1 MERPTVLE
9 TEWDVRSVIRK
20 EALSQMNT
28 SDNEGAGALE
38 SQRGM
43 PSIKELVVASCEET
57 PQPLDVAYSFVR
69 AWRGQEIAEE
79 TIRARMYEA
88 LKEGKII
95 RVARGVYFARSG
107 TAQLVLFEGDAW
119 EAMPK
124 VADDSVDCIIT
135 DHPFK
140 LGTDKWVGMG
150 TTRPHAKMGERT
162 YAQRDIDEEWLRN
175 AFRILRKDKA
185 WNTINK
191 ERKLAGD
198 WPVGGGACA
207 LFVPS
212 LTRTTWPHVRKL
224 IDLAESVGFVFYG
237 SVTWDK
243 VNMGMGYH
251 SGRDQKMEVLV
262 FTAGEILLFTA
273 GERNGVLWDLSMPN
287 VLSEKKLKRKCAPDA
302 VEHEAEKP
310 AALWL
315 TMADALTREGDVVA
329 DFHVGRGRWIKQ
341 MLEMGRH
348 VIAGDIDGT
357 WPDRIAT
364 EDFGFVG
371 AG

>member
-43 PSIKELVVASCEET
+43 PSIKELVMASCEET

-198 WPVGGGACA
+198 WPVGGGACLLPVR
-207 LFVPS
+207 LFGHGPRIVLRIRSVFSQAAKPQS
-212 LTRTTWPHVRKL
+212 VVAHDWLHTTRGLCCQAAAAPRVQRTAEHPFYVVRLSKKLTRCPTIRRK
-224 IDLAESVGFVFYG
+224 
-237 SVTWDK
+237 
-243 VNMGMGYH
+243 
-251 SGRDQKMEVLV
+251 
-262 FTAGEILLFTA
+262 
-273 GERNGVLWDLSMPN
+273 
-287 VLSEKKLKRKCAPDA
+287 
-302 VEHEAEKP
+302 
-310 AALWL
+310 
-315 TMADALTREGDVVA
+315 
-329 DFHVGRGRWIKQ
+329 
-341 MLEMGRH
+341 
-348 VIAGDIDGT
+348 
-357 WPDRIAT
+357 
-364 EDFGFVG
+364 
-371 AG
+371 